1 MGQLLHY
8 TFSKYL
14 ELVSILIHLLS
25 VKQTSSASKIDCYTL
40 NLIDFL
46 SWITNPTSIIHSE
59 FRNLGKWTLWSAS
72 TAFFQAFERD
82 FPLKFYLF
90 YSFFCIAVAIKV
102 VKLCIS
108 SSEKVQRY
116 DLSVIGQGSDSCY
129 LGRDHHLDYDQT
141 EYFKLQIID
150 LLCSRFVNS
159 LQESYLPPHRMH
171 GKFRVSSKNSPG
183 ITLVEKT
190 REWNITF

>member
-90 YSFFCIAVAIKV
+90 YSFSFIAVAIKV
-102 VKLCIS
+102 VKPCIS
-108 SSEKVQRY
+108 SSWLDGTKVKSKCNRTRFRFL
-116 DLSVIGQGSDSCY
+116 LSWSWSSSGLWSNWGF
-129 LGRDHHLDYDQT
+129 QT
-141 EYFKLQIID
+141 SNYWPSMFKI
-150 LLCSRFVNS
+150 C
-159 LQESYLPPHRMH
+159 E
-171 GKFRVSSKNSPG
+171 
-183 ITLVEKT
+183 
-190 REWNITF
+190 

>member
-82 FPLKFYLF
+82 FPLKLYLF
-90 YSFFCIAVAIKV
+90 YSFSCIAVAN
-102 VKLCIS
+102 
-108 SSEKVQRY
+108 
-116 DLSVIGQGSDSCY
+116 LSVIGQGSDSCY

-141 EYFKLQIID
+141 EDFKLQIID